1 MARPIESTPILTGR
15 SAKRFDRLVNN
26 CKYHPSP
33 KRKVDWR
40 EIDKRLADELQQR
53 NAISKQDKSTF

>member
-15 SAKRFDRLVNN
+15 SEARFERLMDN

-33 KRKVDWR
+33 KRKVDWKK
-40 EIDKRLADELQQR
+40 IDGMLEEEQKRQKTVS
-53 NAISKQDKSTF
+53 N

>member
-15 SAKRFDRLVNN
+15 SAARFDRLMDN

-33 KRKVDWR
+33 KRKVDWKK
-40 EIDKRLADELQQR
+40 IDGMLEEEQKRQKTVS
-53 NAISKQDKSTF
+53 N

>member
-15 SAKRFDRLVNN
+15 SAKRFERLVDN

-33 KRKVDWR
+33 KRKINWQ

-53 NAISKQDKSTF
+53 NAGSKQDELTL